1 MTETKY
7 LFFDI
12 DGTLAEWR
20 SSVTE
25 KDLSTKGYFSSLNP
39 TELISIV
46 PDLSKQKGFELFV
59 LSSYKPEDIYA
70 CSDKELWCNK
80 HVPLIKPLHRLFVPH
95 IMSKSEYVKSI
106 FGKQLDKNM
115 ILVDDYTLNLNAWAN
130 AGGKAIKWLN
140 GLNGTKGTWK
150 GEKAGR
156 IEELHK
162 ILDTSHGRE
171 EKHIIPVKNY
181 KYRRV

>member
-46 PDLSKQKGFELFV
+46 PDLSMQKGFELFV

-150 GEKAGR
+150 GEKV
-156 IEELHK
+156 EL
-162 ILDTSHGRE
+162 
-171 EKHIIPVKNY
+171 KNY
-181 KYRRV
+181 IRYWILHMDERKNI

>member
-46 PDLSKQKGFELFV
+46 PDLSMQKGFELFV
-59 LSSYKPEDIYA
+59 LSSYKPEE
-70 CSDKELWCNK
+70 KFE
-80 HVPLIKPLHRLFVPH
+80 
-95 IMSKSEYVKSI
+95 
-106 FGKQLDKNM
+106 
-115 ILVDDYTLNLNAWAN
+115 
-130 AGGKAIKWLN
+130 
-140 GLNGTKGTWK
+140 TKK
-150 GEKAGR
+150 
-156 IEELHK
+156 
-162 ILDTSHGRE
+162 
-171 EKHIIPVKNY
+171 
-181 KYRRV
+181 